1 MLFHKVDPAGE
12 EWTLKILCRL
22 SDGGC
27 VERSDIVYSR
37 AGRTI
42 YSHQTK
48 RLPSRELDF
57 IGRWEDEVFTR
68 LAYDLG
74 ITILIDCVE
83 RPRWEQVWLGAV
95 FRPGRISELHRNP
108 ADREDPWLWDDRP
121 DWEDV
126 VEREAKLGRERMA
139 RKEAMEEARLAA
151 RERIAIKGLKANR
164 KRSLTKTSSGR

>member
-1 MLFHKVDPAGE
+1 MR
-12 EWTLKILCRL
+12 ILCRL

-37 AGRTI
+37 SGRRV

-48 RLPSRELDF
+48 RLTTAELRF
-57 IGRWEDEVFTR
+57 IGNWEDEVFTR

-74 ITILIDCVE
+74 ITILKDCVQW
-83 RPRWEQVWLGAV
+83 PRWEQVWLGTV
-95 FRPGRISELHRNP
+95 FRPGKISELHRNP
-108 ADREDPWLWDDRP
+108 EDREDPCLWDDRP

-126 VEREAKLGRERMA
+126 VKREAKLGRERAM

-151 RERIAIKGLKANR
+151 RERIAIKGVKVGR
-164 KRSLTKTSSGR
+164 KRGFTRTTAGR